1 MCKIFFL
8 IQSKKKKTCR
18 QRKLRQTKC
27 LLFNF
32 IIQKLTKTPILP
44 NCQVPNDFF
53 GITVNVISKKFSLVT
68 GFFEATRENI
78 FTYSRPKGLFLAF
91 TLHPTRCQY
100 PLINYL
106 GFHRISRQMGGM
118 ATRIQF
124 LGIQRE
130 HS

>member
-1 MCKIFFL
+1 MRFGKIGIL
-8 IQSKKKKTCR
+8 V
-18 QRKLRQTKC
+18 
-27 LLFNF
+27 NY
-32 IIQKLTKTPILP
+32 IIQKLK
-44 NCQVPNDFF
+44 
-53 GITVNVISKKFSLVT
+53 SKHLHSLSQFSLVT

-118 ATRIQF
+118 ASRIQF
-124 LGIQRE
+124 LGIQRK
-130 HS
+130 HSCWIRS